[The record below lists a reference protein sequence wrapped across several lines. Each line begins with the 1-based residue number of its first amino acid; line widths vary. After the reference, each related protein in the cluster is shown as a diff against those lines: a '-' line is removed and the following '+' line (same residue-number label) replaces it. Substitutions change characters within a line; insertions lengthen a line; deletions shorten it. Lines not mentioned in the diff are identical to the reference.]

1 MKLTDYD
8 ISMLLSKDSLEFSID
23 NYTQAGYKME
33 YKENIDMMTE
43 ELIKM
48 KIHNDLDGIFGEY
61 GELWE
66 DVINVNGYDFL
77 EDYLSDIG
85 ASYNYV
91 RADSYDSFIE
101 NVTKSNVYD
110 FNYKVSEIVNNK
122 NLENINIGNDMM
134 L

>member
-1 MKLTDYD
+1 MKLTEYD

-23 NYTQAGYKME
+23 NYVQAGYKME

-61 GELWE
+61 GELWG

-91 RADSYDSFIE
+91 RTDSYDSFIE

-110 FNYKVSEIVNNK
+110 FNYKVSEIINNK

>member
-1 MKLTDYD
+1 MKLTEYD

-48 KIHNDLDGIFGEY
+48 KIHNDLDEIFGDC
-61 GELWE
+61 GEMWE

-101 NVTKSNVYD
+101 NVTKSNLYD

>member
-23 NYTQAGYKME
+23 NYVQAGYKME

-61 GELWE
+61 GELWG

-110 FNYKVSEIVNNK
+110 FNYKVSEIINNK
-122 NLENINIGNDMM
+122 NLENINIENDMM

>member
-8 ISMLLSKDSLEFSID
+8 FSMLLSKDSLEFSID
-23 NYTQAGYKME
+23 NYVQAGYKME

-48 KIHNDLDGIFGEY
+48 KIHNDLDEIFGDC
-61 GELWE
+61 GQFWE
-66 DVINVNGYDFL
+66 DVINANGYDFL
-77 EDYLSDIG
+77 EDYLSNIG
-85 ASYNYV
+85 ASYNYG
-91 RADSYDSFIE
+91 RADTYDSFIE

-110 FNYKVSEIVNNK
+110 FNYKVAEIVNNK
-122 NLENINIGNDMM
+122 NIDNINIGNDMM

>member
-8 ISMLLSKDSLEFSID
+8 FSMLLSKDSLEFSID

-43 ELIKM
+43 ELIRM
-48 KIHNDLDGIFGEY
+48 KIHNDLDGIFGDC
-61 GELWE
+61 GQFWE
-66 DVINVNGYDFL
+66 DVINVNRYDFL
-77 EDYLSDIG
+77 EDYLSNIG
-85 ASYNYV
+85 ASYNYG

-110 FNYKVSEIVNNK
+110 FNYKVAEIVNNK
-122 NLENINIGNDMM
+122 NIDNINIVNDMM